1 MSSNPHFICRENME
15 KKEKLHVEGRDL
27 YLVSKS
33 YQVNLNIWK
42 ETITMFTTMLISW
55 KLHDLSIWRTVNK
68 DSSCMILMHQFFC
81 CLLVSNTKLMFFHNL
96 I

>member
-1 MSSNPHFICRENME
+1 ME

-27 YLVSKS
+27 YLVSKLIL

-55 KLHDLSIWRTVNK
+55 KLHDLSI
-68 DSSCMILMHQFFC
+68 
-81 CLLVSNTKLMFFHNL
+81 
-96 I
+96 

>member
-33 YQVNLNIWK
+33 CQVNLNIWK
-42 ETITMFTTMLISW
+42 ETITMFTTI
-55 KLHDLSIWRTVNK
+55 
-68 DSSCMILMHQFFC
+68 
-81 CLLVSNTKLMFFHNL
+81 
-96 I
+96 

>member
-1 MSSNPHFICRENME
+1 MIIVMSSNPHFICRENRE

-27 YLVSKS
+27 YLVSKL

-55 KLHDLSIWRTVNK
+55 KLHDLSI
-68 DSSCMILMHQFFC
+68 
-81 CLLVSNTKLMFFHNL
+81 
-96 I
+96 